1 MKGFE
6 ALHTSF
12 PENAAHLDI
21 QGCEKPKEER
31 KEKQINSLQISQRL
45 IFSSNVALNQCL
57 TI

>member
-1 MKGFE
+1 MKDFE

-31 KEKQINSLQISQRL
+31 KEKQQFITDISKINFLK
-45 IFSSNVALNQCL
+45 
-57 TI
+57 